1 MASNWNDKIRNA
13 LRSGV
18 STLREFAYPAPARR
32 NGSYNVRQALGVPR
46 VGLALGGGFARGIA
60 HVGVLK
66 VLCENRI
73 PVDALSGISAG
84 SIVAAGFGN
93 DATNW
98 TAGLKSPGYSDTS
111 GAGPVFIQQP
121 QSVAVLGTLPAS
133 FSDGRLIVRFR
144 RSGLPRHSWLPG
156 PEPRAP
162 ASRRAP

>member
-84 SIVAAGFGN
+84 SIVAAGFASGATPDEMAEAARRVRWN
-93 DATNW
+93 SFARWTVDRRGLATN
-98 TAGLKSPGYSDTS
+98 GKMESML
-111 GAGPVFIQQP
+111 
-121 QSVAVLGTLPAS
+121 
-133 FSDGRLIVRFR
+133 
-144 RSGLPRHSWLPG
+144 RSLFHCST
-156 PEPRAP
+156 
-162 ASRRAP
+162 